1 VAPWMLLAARVLQG
15 VGAAALMPAALALV
29 TSTFP
34 DGPKRDRA
42 LGIYSGVAAL
52 GAATGVVLGG
62 VLTQL
67 LGWRSVLF
75 AAVPIAVTAFL
86 LPPSMRA
93 GPDHRAKRQP
103 LDLPGAGTITAALAA
118 LLYALTEARQ
128 LGGPHWPPS
137 TR

>member
-1 VAPWMLLAARVLQG
+1 
-15 VGAAALMPAALALV
+15 MPAALALV

-52 GAATGVVLGG
+52 
-62 VLTQL
+62 
-67 LGWRSVLF
+67 
-75 AAVPIAVTAFL
+75 
-86 LPPSMRA
+86 
-93 GPDHRAKRQP
+93 
-103 LDLPGAGTITAALAA
+103 AA

-137 TR
+137 AR